1 MQNNAFGSERD
12 QYVFTAEARLTRL
25 FTGDDQ
31 LESWLRA
38 GLAFGLP
45 DPNAESR
52 IQLLQKAQLISA
64 ATFEALI
71 GAGESYKP
79 MFIHEIWDALVRARI
94 FVRQFR
100 EGRGDAML
108 ADHLIDVRR
117 LLEHLQDGTFAN
129 LFYPPNKLHERYSPA
144 IVAIDVRTA
153 TGDIKRGSG
162 FIVKVD
168 DTPSRWLVT
177 CLHNVEPGAVTIEAI
192 TSGPGRAIEVCE
204 PLISDRYDL
213 AFFPTR
219 TDIQSTPL
227 VLRDTGTI
235 FDEVF
240 SLGYPAVPR
249 SESVLL
255 GHRGEINARLNVVI
269 DRHPAIIISNLVSPG
284 SSGGPV
290 LDREG
295 RCTGMSIRWLE
306 GEWDGERARF
316 SAALPA
322 TTILDELSRL
332 RGDARA

>member
-1 MQNNAFGSERD
+1 MRNDAIGGERE

-45 DPNAESR
+45 DANAEGR
-52 IQLLQKAQLISA
+52 VQLLQKAQLISA
-64 ATFEALI
+64 ATFEALM
-71 GAGESYKP
+71 GAGDSYKP
-79 MFIHEIWDALVRARI
+79 MFVHEIWDALVRARI
-94 FVRQFR
+94 FIRQFR

-108 ADHLIDVRR
+108 ADHLIDVHR

-129 LFYPPNKLHERYSPA
+129 LFYSPHKLHERYSPA
-144 IVAIDVRTA
+144 VVAIDVKTA
-153 TGDIKRGSG
+153 QGDLKRGSG

-168 DTPSRWLVT
+168 DTSSRWIVT
-177 CLHNVEPGAVTIEAI
+177 CLHNVEPGAVKVEAF
-192 TSGPGRAIEVCE
+192 TSGTGRAIEVGE
-204 PLISDRYDL
+204 PLLSEGYDV

-255 GHRGEINARLNVVI
+255 GHRGEINARLNVIV

-295 RCTGMSIRWLE
+295 RCVGMSIRWLE

-322 TTILDELSRL
+322 TIIRDELSRL